1 MPEAQ
6 RQRPALRIGSLPPWY
21 HATQAGVGATIAASV
36 HGTTYPGHAGDH
48 LAAGR
53 REHRIRQPVRSHEF
67 PDAAAPLRYCA
78 LVKLAFII
86 SQGHVATPTGV
97 VTTVTEACGPASTE
111 PDPGRYSLT
120 CPPLAAVPS
129 KAVVRQ
135 MTGPFRRDGPR
146 TMSPSTVGST
156 ARFSLPV
163 TSTSAHARVA
173 AAIAASTS
181 ASCSVGLN

>member
-6 RQRPALRIGSLPPWY
+6 RQRPAFRIGSLPPWY

-135 MTGPFRRDGPR
+135 MTGPFMRDGEMVR
-146 TMSPSTVGST
+146 GPSRHL
-156 ARFSLPV
+156 A
-163 TSTSAHARVA
+163 
-173 AAIAASTS
+173 
-181 ASCSVGLN
+181 

>member
-1 MPEAQ
+1 MAATVQCGARERSICAPPAWIEARADRRIAAVPEAQ

-97 VTTVTEACGPASTE
+97 VTTVTEACGPA
-111 PDPGRYSLT
+111 
-120 CPPLAAVPS
+120 
-129 KAVVRQ
+129 
-135 MTGPFRRDGPR
+135 
-146 TMSPSTVGST
+146 
-156 ARFSLPV
+156 
-163 TSTSAHARVA
+163 
-173 AAIAASTS
+173 
-181 ASCSVGLN
+181 

>member
-86 SQGHVATPTGV
+86 S
-97 VTTVTEACGPASTE
+97 
-111 PDPGRYSLT
+111 
-120 CPPLAAVPS
+120 
-129 KAVVRQ
+129 
-135 MTGPFRRDGPR
+135 
-146 TMSPSTVGST
+146 
-156 ARFSLPV
+156 
-163 TSTSAHARVA
+163 
-173 AAIAASTS
+173 
-181 ASCSVGLN
+181 